1 MTNVN
6 NKKKQ
11 RFLFLNRLYELTG
24 GSQLKVVQ
32 IHDVATSLGFFV
44 RDEVADICLY
54 LKNEGLADPRNMAIS
69 ITHFGIKEV
78 EAALSEPDK
87 PSHYFPPVNVINVH
101 QMNNSVIQQGNLH
114 SQQSASFSE
123 VVGDLIKLLSSL
135 VEAIPE
141 LMLKDEAR
149 AELDA
154 DIKTIQVQLDS
165 KKPKKAIIK
174 ESLRSVQRI
183 LEGAAGSVVGQSLL
197 NHIDSLLVNLGA

>member
-44 RDEVADICLY
+44 SDEVADICLY

-69 ITHFGIKEV
+69 ITHFGIKED

-87 PSHYFPPVNVINVH
+87 PSHYFPPVNVINVQ
-101 QMNNSVIQQGNLH
+101 QMNKSDIQQGNLNSH
-114 SQQSASFSE
+114 QSASFKE
-123 VVGDLIKLLSSL
+123 AEGDLVKLLL
-135 VEAIPE
+135 ELAETIPE
-141 LMLKDEAR
+141 LMLKDDAR
-149 AELDA
+149 TELDA
-154 DIKTIQVQLDS
+154 DIKT
-165 KKPKKAIIK
+165 
-174 ESLRSVQRI
+174 
-183 LEGAAGSVVGQSLL
+183 
-197 NHIDSLLVNLGA
+197 

>member
-1 MTNVN
+1 
-6 NKKKQ
+6 
-11 RFLFLNRLYELTG
+11 
-24 GSQLKVVQ
+24 
-32 IHDVATSLGFFV
+32 
-44 RDEVADICLY
+44 
-54 LKNEGLADPRNMAIS
+54 MAIS

-154 DIKTIQVQLDS
+154 DIKTIQVQHDS

-174 ESLRSVQRI
+174 ESLHSVQRKQ
-183 LEGAAGSVVGQSLL
+183 ESATKTEEGQSLL